1 MSRVISQRSSLAFL
15 VITVLTFLAASSAP
29 TPLYQ
34 VYQENLHFSA
44 AMLTV
49 IFGVYAVSLLAALL
63 TVGSLSDHLGR
74 KPVIFVALLLNIVAM
89 LLFINADSTAHLIAA
104 RALQGFATGMATAVL
119 SATLLDT
126 DRVRGPMLNSLAPL
140 LGMASG
146 GLGSGLLVEFAP
158 RPTQLIYFTLLGL
171 MVLQAAYV
179 WRLAETV
186 SRIPGA
192 LKSLAPTLHVPHQA
206 RRALW
211 LVMPLNV
218 AVWALGGFFSSLAP
232 SLVKAATGST
242 SHLIGGGLVAVVTLS
257 GAVMIYSVRERPA
270 DKIMRLSAGL
280 LAVGVALLLVA
291 VHMGIL
297 WLFFVASVIA
307 GFGFG
312 GGFMGSVRSIVGL
325 ALPHER
331 AGLMSAFYVLS
342 YLAFCLPAL
351 LAGYLC
357 HVYGLIVTT
366 EGYGAALIVLALS
379 ALAGLV
385 LQDSIRAKAAIE

>member
-1 MSRVISQRSSLAFL
+1 MSSVMSQRSSLAFL
-15 VITVLTFLAASSAP
+15 VITMLTFLAASSAP

-34 VYQENLHFSA
+34 VYQDSLHFSA

-63 TVGSLSDHLGR
+63 TVGSLSDYLGR
-74 KPVIFVALLLNIVAM
+74 KPVIFVALILNMVAM
-89 LLFINADSTAHLIAA
+89 LLFINADSTAYLIAA

-126 DRVRGPMLNSLAPL
+126 DRLRGPMLNSLAPL

-171 MVLQAAYV
+171 MALQAV
-179 WRLAETV
+179 CMLRLPETV

-192 LKSLAPTLHVPHQA
+192 LKSLAPTLHVPQQA

-211 LVMPLNV
+211 LAMPLNV
-218 AVWALGGFFSSLAP
+218 AVWSLGGFFSSLAP
-232 SLVKAATGST
+232 SLVRAATGST

-257 GAVMIYSVRERPA
+257 GAVMIYSLRARAA
-270 DKIMRLSAGL
+270 DRIMRLSAVL
-280 LAVGVALLLVA
+280 LAACVALLLVA
-291 VHMGIL
+291 VQSASL

-307 GFGFG
+307 GLGFG
-312 GGFMGSVRSIVGL
+312 GGFMGSVRSIVGP

-331 AGLMSAFYVLS
+331 AGLMSAFYALS
-342 YLAFCLPAL
+342 YLAFCVPAL
-351 LAGYLC
+351 LAGNLSR
-357 HVYGLIVTT
+357 VFGLIATT
-366 EGYGAALIVLALS
+366 DGYGAVLIVLALS
-379 ALAGLV
+379 ALVGLL
-385 LQDSIRAKAAIE
+385 LQDSGRARTAV

>member
-89 LLFINADSTAHLIAA
+89 VLFINADSTAHLIVA

-171 MVLQAAYV
+171 MVLQAMYV

-192 LKSLAPTLHVPHQA
+192 LKSLAPTLHVPRQA

-242 SHLIGGGLVAVVTLS
+242 SHLIGGVLVAVVTLS

-280 LAVGVALLLVA
+280 LALGVALLLVA
-291 VHMGIL
+291 VHLGIL

-366 EGYGAALIVLALS
+366 EGYGAALMVLALS
-379 ALAGLV
+379 AWVGLV
-385 LQDSIRAKAAIE
+385 LQNSVRAKAAIE

>member
-1 MSRVISQRSSLAFL
+1 MPSVISQRSSLAFL
-15 VITVLTFLAASSAP
+15 VITMLTFLAASSAP

-34 VYQENLHFSA
+34 VYQDNLHFSA

-63 TVGSLSDHLGR
+63 TVGSLSDYLGR
-74 KPVIFVALLLNIVAM
+74 RPVIFVALLLNSVAM
-89 LLFINADSTAHLIAA
+89 LLFINADSIAYLIAA
-104 RALQGFATGMATAVL
+104 RALQGFATGTATAVL
-119 SATLLDT
+119 AATLLDT
-126 DRVRGPMLNSLAPL
+126 DRLRGPMLNSLAPL

-146 GLGSGLLVEFAP
+146 ALGSGVLVEYAP

-171 MVLQAAYV
+171 MVLQVLYV
-179 WRLAETV
+179 WRLPETV

-192 LKSLAPTLHVPHQA
+192 LKSLAPTLHVPEQA

-211 LVMPLNV
+211 LAMPLNV

-232 SLVKAATGST
+232 SLVRASTGST

-257 GAVMIYSVRERPA
+257 GAVTIYCLRDHPA
-270 DKIMRLSAGL
+270 DKVMRLSAVL

-291 VHMGIL
+291 VQSASL
-297 WLFFVASVIA
+297 WLFFVASVVA

-331 AGLMSAFYVLS
+331 AGLMSAFYILS
-342 YLAFCLPAL
+342 YLAFCVPAL
-351 LAGYLC
+351 LAGNLSRTF
-357 HVYGLIVTT
+357 GLVATT
-366 EGYGAALIVLALS
+366 DGYGAVLVILALG
-379 ALAGLV
+379 ALAGLQV
-385 LQDSIRAKAAIE
+385 QASARAKAATE

>member
-1 MSRVISQRSSLAFL
+1 MSSVMSQRSSLAFL
-15 VITVLTFLAASSAP
+15 VITMLTFLAASSAP

-34 VYQENLHFSA
+34 VYQDSLHFSA

-63 TVGSLSDHLGR
+63 TVGSLSDYLGR
-74 KPVIFVALLLNIVAM
+74 KPVIFVALILNMVAM
-89 LLFINADSTAHLIAA
+89 LLFINADSTAYLIAA

-126 DRVRGPMLNSLAPL
+126 DRLRGPMLNSLAPL

-171 MVLQAAYV
+171 MALQAV
-179 WRLAETV
+179 CMLRLPETV

-192 LKSLAPTLHVPHQA
+192 LKSLAPTLHVPQQA

-211 LVMPLNV
+211 LAMPLNV
-218 AVWALGGFFSSLAP
+218 AVWSLGGFFSSLAP
-232 SLVKAATGST
+232 SLVRAATGST

-257 GAVMIYSVRERPA
+257 GAVMIYSLRARAA
-270 DKIMRLSAGL
+270 DRIMRLSAVL
-280 LAVGVALLLVA
+280 LAAGVALLLVA
-291 VHMGIL
+291 VQSASL

-307 GFGFG
+307 GLGFG

-331 AGLMSAFYVLS
+331 AGLMSAFYALS
-342 YLAFCLPAL
+342 YLAFCVPAL
-351 LAGYLC
+351 LAGNLSR
-357 HVYGLIVTT
+357 VFGLIATT
-366 EGYGAALIVLALS
+366 DGYGAVLIVLALS
-379 ALAGLV
+379 ALVGLL
-385 LQDSIRAKAAIE
+385 LQDSGRARTAV